1 MTIVDLHKVAPANS
15 RASRRGNT
23 GGASVTLHNWAL
35 RVRRWLF
42 KLCLNSE

>member
-1 MTIVDLHKVAPANS
+1 MIYLIILIAPANS

-35 RVRRWLF
+35 RVRRW
-42 KLCLNSE
+42 NN